1 MRKILSFLL
10 VLLVA
15 ATLNAAPAIEE
26 TYKKLFDGKTG
37 NDQIKAMFVPDF
49 LKVVPEKE
57 IVRIL
62 DVYRTTLGSFQGI
75 DLSKKPMQ
83 LQFEKGTAPTTI
95 GFDSNGL
102 INTLWFGA
110 PELTQDDLETVLA
123 LFKKIQ
129 GKVSICLIRNDKDIL
144 IDIDSGVPMAIGS
157 SFKLYILKALE
168 QQVKD
173 GKRNWNDLVKIDDS
187 AKSFPSGILQDWP
200 AGMTMTLESM
210 AALMISLSDNTA
222 TDHLFNLL
230 GRETLAGFFPETCQ
244 PPFNTFDMFK
254 LKIFYPEKGKAFA
267 KADKAGRLAILDE
280 LAGVTVA
287 QIASAAQIYDWKSPI
302 LIDQLEWLISTRELC
317 SAIYQLR
324 HLKILGINPAT
335 GLVDP
340 KEWAMVGFKGG
351 SEPGVLNYTWVLQ
364 LKDDENIYCLSCTAN
379 DPVDPVN
386 DADFN
391 MAVTRLLKLI
401 SQKKAGVH

>member
-1 MRKILSFLL
+1 F
-10 VLLVA
+10 A
-15 ATLNAAPAIEE
+15 
-26 TYKKLFDGKTG
+26 
-37 NDQIKAMFVPDF
+37 PDF
-49 LKVVPEKE
+49 LKMVPEKE

-62 DVYRTTLGSFQGI
+62 DVYRTTLGSFQGV
-75 DLSKKPMQ
+75 DQSKKPMQ
-83 LQFEKGTAPTTI
+83 LQFEKGIAPTTI
-95 GFDSNGL
+95 GFDNNGL

-110 PELTQDDLETVLA
+110 PELTQDDLETVLG

-129 GKVSICLIRNDKDIL
+129 GKVSVCLTRNDKDIL

-157 SFKLYILKALE
+157 SFKLYILKELE
-168 QQVKD
+168 QQIKD
-173 GKRNWNDLVKIDDS
+173 GKRNWQDVIKIEES

-200 AGMTMTLESM
+200 SGMTLTLESM
-210 AALMISLSDNTA
+210 ASLMISMSDNTA

-230 GRETLAGFFPETCQ
+230 GRETLTGVFPSTCR
-244 PPFNTFDMFK
+244 PAMNTFDMFK

-267 KADKAGRLAILDE
+267 QADNAGKLAILGE
-280 LAGVTVA
+280 LAGVSVD

-302 LIDQLEWLISTRELC
+302 MIDKLEWFISTRELC
-317 SAIYQLR
+317 SQIFQLK

-340 KEWAMVGFKGG
+340 KEWAKVGFKGG
-351 SEPGVLNYTWVLQ
+351 SEPGVLNYTWILQ
-364 LKDDENIYCLSCTAN
+364 PKDDENVYCLSCTAN
-379 DPVDPVN
+379 DTVDPIN

-391 MAVTRLLKLI
+391 IAVTRLLKLI